1 MAGNDLAVLT
11 DQHRI
16 GEAELPDAVGDLSDL
31 LLGVGP
37 GIAGMRPQ
45 ARDRHRLDG
54 YMLDATRY
62 RGLGGDGRQSRP
74 ARRDRCA

>member
-1 MAGNDLAVLT
+1 MS
-11 DQHRI
+11 
-16 GEAELPDAVGDLSDL
+16 DAVGDLPDL
-31 LLGVGP
+31 FLGMDSGV
-37 GIAGMRPQ
+37 AGMRPQ

-62 RGLGGDGRQSRP
+62 RGLGGDGRQSRL